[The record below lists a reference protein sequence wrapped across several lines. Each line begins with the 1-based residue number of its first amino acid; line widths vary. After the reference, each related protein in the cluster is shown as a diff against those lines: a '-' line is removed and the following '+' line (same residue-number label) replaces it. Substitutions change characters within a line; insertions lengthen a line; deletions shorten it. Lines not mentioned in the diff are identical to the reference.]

1 MDDRIIS
8 YSDLF
13 QKRDIKFPFPVRQIG
28 YMRSNGYEELHQR
41 YNFVEFCFR
50 LRSEGETE
58 AVDYL
63 DGKKFIYPFP
73 HLFIKMPDRQHTFTI
88 RSHRHA
94 LYLQYPANLIPEFIA
109 NGIELD
115 LPGMSFELT
124 PEITKLISELREMI
138 GHAHKHGMAERI
150 DMAAYKLIV
159 LVQLQR
165 ENGRPEEDNRIRNMA
180 AYISAHLECQL
191 NFDDLCRQ
199 FSISRRSLFRDW
211 RKFYPESPQAYLIR
225 LRMLKAAQLLANRAF
240 RIQEVG
246 EMVGYSNTAYF
257 VQAFRKFHGCTPGQY
272 RK

>member
-1 MDDRIIS
+1 MDERIIS
-8 YSDLF
+8 YSDLL
-13 QKRDIKFPFPVRQIG
+13 QKRDINFPFPVRQIG
-28 YMRSNGYEELHQR
+28 YLRSHGYEELHQR
-41 YNFVEFCFR
+41 YDYVEFCFR
-50 LRSEGETE
+50 LRAENEDE

-63 DGKKFIYPFP
+63 DGKKFIYAFP

-94 LYLQYPANLIPEFIA
+94 LYVQYPAHLIPEFIA
-109 NGIELD
+109 SGIEMD
-115 LPGMSFELT
+115 LPGMTFEIT
-124 PEITKLISELREMI
+124 PEISKLIAELREMI
-138 GHAHKHGMAERI
+138 PHSQMHGMAERI

-165 ENGRPEEDNRIRNMA
+165 ENGNPEEDNRIRNMA
-180 AYISAHLECQL
+180 AYINSHLECEL

-199 FSISRRSLFRDW
+199 FSISRRSLFRSW
-211 RKFYPESPQAYLIR
+211 RKFYPESPQSYVIR
-225 LRMLKAAQLLANRAF
+225 LRMLKAAQLLANRAL

-257 VQAFRKFHGCTPGQY
+257 IQVFRKFHGCTPGEY

>member
-1 MDDRIIS
+1 MDERIIS
-8 YSDLF
+8 YSDLL

-28 YMRSNGYEELHQR
+28 YLRSHGYEELHQR
-41 YNFVEFCFR
+41 YDYVEFCFR
-50 LRSEGETE
+50 LRAENEDE

-63 DGKKFIYPFP
+63 DGKKFIYAFP

-94 LYLQYPANLIPEFIA
+94 LYVQYPAHLIPEFIA
-109 NGIELD
+109 SGIEMD
-115 LPGMSFELT
+115 LPGMNFEIT
-124 PEITKLISELREMI
+124 PEISKLIAELREMI
-138 GHAHKHGMAERI
+138 PHSQMHGMAERI

-165 ENGRPEEDNRIRNMA
+165 ENGNPEEDNRIRNMA
-180 AYISAHLECQL
+180 AYINSHLECEL

-199 FSISRRSLFRDW
+199 FSISRRSLFRSW
-211 RKFYPESPQAYLIR
+211 RKFYPESPQSYVIR
-225 LRMLKAAQLLANRAF
+225 LRMLKAAQLLANRAL

-257 VQAFRKFHGCTPGQY
+257 IQVFRKFHGCTPGEY